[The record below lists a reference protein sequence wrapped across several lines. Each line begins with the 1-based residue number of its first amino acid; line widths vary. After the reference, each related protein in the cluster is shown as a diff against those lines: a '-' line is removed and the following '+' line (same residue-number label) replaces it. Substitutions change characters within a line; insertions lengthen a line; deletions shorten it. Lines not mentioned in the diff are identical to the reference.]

1 MKPIKIAFHLVA
13 VVASVTLLLS
23 GPCPAQ
29 SGAAVSRSAARPYG
43 VNLTFAVYQ
52 YDAARSPEV
61 QPVTR
66 LASTFSTPEEEIAYL
81 KEKHKLE
88 EVVVRHIRSVGLHSG
103 EVFNDAVLLGPE
115 YMVFSIVPQ
124 DVIRG
129 YTKLDLKVRYAN
141 EALLEAKG
149 VEFDNYETVVLRGGK
164 GMFGVKL
171 FIGAGGRQESAPVER
186 TLLVSVTTEI
196 VPVASLR
203 DRPRQL
209 SRPVDEYG
217 SPLETKEE
225 DRFTPP
231 VALDRVTPTFESGRT
246 IRGAVL
252 LEGTVTPEGKVINV
266 KVLRS
271 IDPVIDQRAVDA
283 FRQYRFSPALLNGKP
298 VYATYRQEVT
308 FASAP
313 PTLVEIQQEIERQH
327 REREKEKRKKP

>member
-1 MKPIKIAFHLVA
+1 MEPIKIAL
-13 VVASVTLLLS
+13 VTLFATIAFLLP
-23 GPCPAQ
+23 GPAFAQ
-29 SGAAVSRSAARPYG
+29 SGAASSRGTTRPYG

-52 YDAARSPEV
+52 YDAARSPEI
-61 QPVTR
+61 QQITR

-88 EVVVRHIRSVGLHSG
+88 EVVVRHIRAVGLRSG

-115 YMVFSIVPQ
+115 YMAFSIVPQ
-124 DVIRG
+124 EVIRG
-129 YTKLDLKVRYAN
+129 YMKLDLRVRYAN
-141 EALLEAKG
+141 EPLLDVKA
-149 VEFDNYETVVLRGGK
+149 VEFDNYETVMLRGGK

-186 TLLVSVTTEI
+186 ALLVSVTPEI
-196 VPVASLR
+196 VPLASLR
-203 DRPRQL
+203 DRPQQL
-209 SRPVDEYG
+209 SHPVDEYG
-217 SPLETKEE
+217 GPLQTKED

-231 VALDRVTPTFESGRT
+231 VVLDRIVPTFESGRT
-246 IRGAVL
+246 IRGSVL
-252 LEGTVTPEGKVINV
+252 LAGTVTPEGKVINV

-298 VYATYRQEVT
+298 VHATYRQEIT

-313 PTLVEIQQEIERQH
+313 PSLVEIQQELERQR
-327 REREKEKRKKP
+327 REEKEKRKKP